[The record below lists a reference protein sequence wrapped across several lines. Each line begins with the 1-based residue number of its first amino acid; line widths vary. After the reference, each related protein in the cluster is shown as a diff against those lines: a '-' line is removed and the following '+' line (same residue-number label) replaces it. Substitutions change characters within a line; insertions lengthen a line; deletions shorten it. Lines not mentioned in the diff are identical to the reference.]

1 MDKTKGAGLKE
12 VLLSLIVTMVSD
24 LNMTLDDLKK

>member
-1 MDKTKGAGLKE
+1 MDKAKGAGLKE
-12 VLLSLIVTMVSD
+12 VLLGLIVTMVSD